1 MVEKLT
7 RNIGWKITSLIL
19 AFLLWFVVVK
29 FEDPVIDKKFE
40 DIPVMT
46 INENE
51 ITSKQMA
58 IEYKEGLY
66 VDVELRGKRSVL
78 EKVKET
84 NIQAVA
90 DMKYISL
97 TGAVPI
103 NILTDESIV
112 VINKKP
118 TNMLVELEDIITVQ
132 REIQSLLEGK
142 PKDSYVATTVSIEPN
157 TIQITGPESKVGLI
171 SSVVVPINIDG
182 ASRDI
187 TLPGSIKVLDDNN
200 NEITNLNK
208 SVNDVNV
215 QITIQKIKTVPIS
228 FKQVD
233 SLREGYELNRVSIIP
248 DKITLIGSEDKLD
261 RIDKIEIDNILLNNL
276 VTSSTEYIDVSNKI
290 PNDVSLYN
298 SSSEV
303 IIKLDIERL
312 SQKGITIHTDDI
324 SVKIPNDL
332 QLAFLEQQDITL
344 MFKGKESD
352 LEKISVE
359 TLNPNINVTNLEE
372 GIHEL
377 DIRFTVP
384 TGVAVVDDIPKVKI
398 ELKK

>member
-171 SSVVVPINIDG
+171 SSVVVPINING

-208 SVNDVNV
+208 SINDVNV

-324 SVKIPNDL
+324 SVKLPNDL